1 MLSKRQKSARKAART
16 RAANR
21 AMFKRWREVDEPAGR
36 RIELIMNMILPAV
49 DTIKLR
55 WNPLG
60 GINRKLKHNAEYG
73 ELVRFVS
80 GGRLL
85 LVLPEGYKRP
95 QVFHPGF
102 WEPLYEEFVRGV

>member
-36 RIELIMNMILPAV
+36 RIELIMNMILPAM

-60 GINRKLKHNAEYG
+60 GINRKLKHNSE
-73 ELVRFVS
+73 
-80 GGRLL
+80 
-85 LVLPEGYKRP
+85 
-95 QVFHPGF
+95 
-102 WEPLYEEFVRGV
+102 